1 MSSYAIQSKLLAK
14 TIKENTALKKANAD
28 HQKHELKQITI
39 AKAMEKRMNR
49 QLAINKDNDRFKAE
63 HAIKMEW
70 VHETLLRM
78 QAKWDAKFGDD
89 ETIWDPK

>member
-28 HQKHELKQITI
+28 HQKHVLKQIAI

-49 QLAINKDNDRFKAE
+49 QLAINKDNDCFKAQQT
-63 HAIKMEW
+63 IQMEW
-70 VHETLLRM
+70 VNDTLCQMRV
-78 QAKWDAKFGDD
+78 KWDAKFGDD
-89 ETIWDPK
+89 PIIWDPK

>member
-1 MSSYAIQSKLLAK
+1 
-14 TIKENTALKKANAD
+14 
-28 HQKHELKQITI
+28 
-39 AKAMEKRMNR
+39 MNR